1 MAKIVCLTDSHFGG
15 RGDSE
20 AFDKFFQKFYDN
32 VFFPTIDERKIDTI
46 IHLGDCFDRRKYI
59 NFNSLRSCREY
70 FFDAAKRSNVK
81 VHMLVGNHDAFF
93 KNTND
98 VNSPQL
104 LLKEY
109 DNVITYHGPSEP
121 NIKGLSILMLPW
133 ICTDNYQQSME
144 AIKNSTAKV
153 CFGHLEL
160 SGFTMFK
167 GQEAHDG
174 LDPSIFKNFDLVC
187 SGHFHHRH
195 SKGNIHYLGNPYQ
208 MFWNDYADPRGF
220 HIFDTETLELEFI
233 ENPYVIFEKLYYDDA
248 KDLPSP
254 KEFTDMMVKVIVVN
268 KSDHAAYENYM
279 DKLYKANPLE
289 VKIIEDFS
297 EFEAEVM
304 DDETIDLSDTQ
315 TLVAQYID
323 ALDTDVDKTRLKTI
337 MKTLYIEAQDYNT

>member
-1 MAKIVCLTDSHFGG
+1 MSKIVLITDQHFGC
-15 RGDSE
+15 RGDSVDFLNYFE
-20 AFDKFFQKFYDN
+20 EFYNN
-32 VFFPTIDERKIDTI
+32 VFFPTLVKEKIKTVCI
-46 IHLGDCFDRRKYI
+46 LGDTFDRRKYV
-59 NFNSLRSCREY
+59 NYNTFSKSKFM
-70 FFDAAKRSNVK
+70 FFDKLQELDIK
-81 VHMLVGNHDAFF
+81 TYMLIGNHCTFY

-98 VNSPQL
+98 VNSPEL
-104 LLKEY
+104 LLREY
-109 DNVITYHGPSEP
+109 NNITTYKDPTTITIAGTH
-121 NIKGLSILMLPW
+121 ILMLPW

-144 AIKNSTAKV
+144 EINRTKAKV

-160 SGFTMFK
+160 AGFTMFK

-220 HIFDTETLELEFI
+220 HIFDTETLQLEFI
-233 ENPYVIFEKLYYDDA
+233 ENPYVIFEKLYYDDT

-268 KSDHAAYENYM
+268 KNDHAAYDNYM

-297 EFEAEVM
+297 AFESEVL
-304 DDETIDLSDTQ
+304 DDDTIDLSDTQ

-323 ALDTDVDKTRLKTI
+323 ALDTDVDKVRLKTL
-337 MKTLYIEAQDYNT
+337 MKTLYLEAQDYNT

>member
-1 MAKIVCLTDSHFGG
+1 MRVALITDTHYGG

-20 AFDKFFQKFYDN
+20 AFDKYFQKFYDN
-32 VFFPTIDERKIDTI
+32 VFFPTIDKRKIDTI
-46 IHLGDCFDRRKYI
+46 VHLGDCFDRRKYI
-59 NFNSLRSCREY
+59 NFNSLKNCKQY
-70 FFDAAKRSNVK
+70 FFNQVASRSIDM
-81 VHMLVGNHDAFF
+81 HIMVGNHDAAF

-98 VNSPQL
+98 VNSPEL
-104 LLKEY
+104 LLGEY
-109 DNVITYHGPSEP
+109 NNITTYKDPTTITIDGCH
-121 NIKGLSILMLPW
+121 ILMLPW
-133 ICTDNYQQSME
+133 ICTDNYQQAME
-144 AIKNSTAKV
+144 EIKRTKAKV

-160 SGFTMFK
+160 AGFVMFK

-220 HIFDTETLELEFI
+220 HIFDTDTLQLEFI
-233 ENPYVIFEKLYYDDA
+233 ENPNVIFEKLYYDDT
-248 KDLPSP
+248 KELPSP

-268 KSDHAAYENYM
+268 KNDYAAYDNYM

-297 EFEAEVM
+297 AFESEVL
-304 DDETIDLSDTQ
+304 DDDTIDLSDTQ

-323 ALDTDVDKTRLKTI
+323 ALDTDVDKVRLKTL
-337 MKTLYIEAQDYNT
+337 MKTLYLEAQDYNT